1 MNRCKYYKN
10 ECCTAQK
17 GAPYVYC
24 HGDETE
30 CETLD
35 NIFFPET
42 PASIFK
48 HNLRTELKNYVK
60 DFTRIYIVDDVLL
73 IEFYHLGTLSI
84 TYVETSITRKMNEG
98 VTSKELAE
106 KIYKW
111 YRSVILSRYFV
122 PKS

>member
-1 MNRCKYYKN
+1 M
-10 ECCTAQK
+10 
-17 GAPYVYC
+17 YC

-42 PASIFK
+42 PVSIFK

-98 VTSKELAE
+98 VNSKELAE
-106 KIYKW
+106 KVYKW
-111 YRSVILSRYFV
+111 YKSIILSRYFV